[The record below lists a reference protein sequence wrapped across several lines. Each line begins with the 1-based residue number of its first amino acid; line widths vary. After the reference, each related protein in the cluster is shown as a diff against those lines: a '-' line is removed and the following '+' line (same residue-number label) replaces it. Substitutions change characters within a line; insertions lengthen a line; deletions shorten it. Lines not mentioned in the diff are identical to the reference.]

1 MKEGEEPLTEQWDSN
16 PVTYLTGGKRLW
28 KLREHFDKAVMNR
41 KPELGGLEFEDPL

>member
-28 KLREHFDKAVMNR
+28 KLGEHFDKTVMNR
-41 KPELGGLEFEDPL
+41 KQHWEAGA